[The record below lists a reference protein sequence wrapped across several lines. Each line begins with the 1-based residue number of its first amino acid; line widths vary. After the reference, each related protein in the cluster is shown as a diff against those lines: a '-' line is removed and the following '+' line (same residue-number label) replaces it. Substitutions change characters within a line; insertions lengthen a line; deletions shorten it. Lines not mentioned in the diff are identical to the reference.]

1 MATGYK
7 SLKGPLRGVIG
18 EKWRFRE
25 PLGELKWDL
34 GPSSARDEM
43 KTLLQKFEPDQDE
56 RSLAESSGVYSAG
69 KRLYRLASIA
79 LAARQVGDKELT
91 RKHGLKL
98 KKALRPW
105 LAADANSLLVYDA
118 SHGGVVTRAGYKDA
132 HADFGNGKYNDHH
145 FHYGLAAG
153 VPPSGRRPHAVAA
166 RRLPRPRFGCGQTP
180 RLRRGRPAPF

>member
-7 SLKGPLRGVIG
+7 SLKGPLRGVVG
-18 EKWRFRE
+18 ETWRFRE

-34 GPSSARDEM
+34 GPSTARDEM

-56 RSLAESSGVYSAG
+56 RALASSSGVYSAG

-79 LAARQVGDKELT
+79 LAAKQVGDKELT

-118 SHGGVVTRAGYKDA
+118 SHGGVVTRAGYKDS

-145 FHYGLAAG
+145 FHYGFVGG
-153 VPPSGRRPHAVAA
+153 VPSSGRRPHAIDA
-166 RRLPRPRFGCGQTP
+166 RRLLNSCGCRGQ
-180 RLRRGRPAPF
+180 APWI

>member
-1 MATGYK
+1 MAWG
-7 SLKGPLRGVIG
+7 
-18 EKWRFRE
+18 
-25 PLGELKWDL
+25 
-34 GPSSARDEM
+34 ARNLM
-43 KTLLQKFEPDQDE
+43 PHRFEPDQDE
-56 RSLAESSGVYSAG
+56 RSLASSSGIYSAG

-79 LAARQVGDKELT
+79 LAAKQVGDKELT

-118 SHGGVVTRAGYKDA
+118 SHGGVVTRAGYKDS

-153 VPPSGRRPHAVAA
+153 VPSSARRPHAIDA
-166 RRLPRPRFGCGQTP
+166 RRLLNSCGCRGQ
-180 RLRRGRPAPF
+180 APWI